1 PFQTHKLVYGQ
12 AFGIYGLAEY
22 YLATGEQESLETA
35 VSLYQLLE
43 QHSTDKEYNG
53 YWEAH
58 ERDWRLRADNVDEIA
73 EPMSKTMNTHLHLIE
88 AYTNLLRAWPDAGL
102 KARLRNLIDIA
113 IKHIIN
119 PETHHFWLHFKRTWQ
134 PLHQDVSYGHDI
146 EGSWLLLEAV
156 ELLDEPALHHQV
168 AAIARRMAQATY
180 NEGLNPDGS
189 LREGRDDDRIWWVQA
204 EAMVGFLNAY
214 QMTGS
219 QHFWDASW
227 QCWQYTKQAI
237 SDPQYGEWLWGRS
250 SDGQPLPHEKAG
262 PWKTAYH
269 NGRACLEIMHRLHAA

>member
-1 PFQTHKLVYGQ
+1 
-12 AFGIYGLAEY
+12 
-22 YLATGEQESLETA
+22 
-35 VSLYQLLE
+35 
-43 QHSTDKEYNG
+43 
-53 YWEAH
+53 
-58 ERDWRLRADNVDEIA
+58 
-73 EPMSKTMNTHLHLIE
+73 
-88 AYTNLLRAWPDAGL
+88 
-102 KARLRNLIDIA
+102 
-113 IKHIIN
+113 
-119 PETHHFWLHFKRTWQ
+119 
-134 PLHQDVSYGHDI
+134 
-146 EGSWLLLEAV
+146 
-156 ELLDEPALHHQV
+156 
-168 AAIARRMAQATY
+168 
-180 NEGLNPDGS
+180 
-189 LREGRDDDRIWWVQA
+189 